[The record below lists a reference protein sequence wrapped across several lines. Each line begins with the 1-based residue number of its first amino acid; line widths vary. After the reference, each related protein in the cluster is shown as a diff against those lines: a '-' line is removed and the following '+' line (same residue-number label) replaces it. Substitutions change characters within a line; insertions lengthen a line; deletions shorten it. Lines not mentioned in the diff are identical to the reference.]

1 MVRTAVH
8 LLVRSRATFNLRC
21 RRNRCAFML
30 PATRVRTLSD
40 AALRSLQCRS
50 RQISSSSTRTAIRA
64 TPDSRPVYESG
75 YPAITPDVLQ
85 PLPSS
90 QAPVRFLAEVFSN
103 LFQLPE
109 LRGVSWNTLDTQV
122 RYGSPSAQS
131 QVSLGSPLY
140 HRSHA
145 MVQCEVKIPN
155 RAHRPAR
162 SWMTAGDTGI
172 A

>member
-1 MVRTAVH
+1 MCIYAASYPCKNTI
-8 LLVRSRATFNLRC
+8 RC
-21 RRNRCAFML
+21 RIAISAVPIPSNI
-30 PATRVRTLSD
+30 VVVYSD
-40 AALRSLQCRS
+40 SY
-50 RQISSSSTRTAIRA
+50 
-64 TPDSRPVYESG
+64 PDSRPVYESG